1 MGLCLPRFVT
11 DNQVMAISKADATA
25 RDEVDSFLSHLR
37 VERGVSTN
45 TLSAYRVDL
54 SQLADFLRREH
65 LPLAADAGALV
76 RWAEVDESAVT
87 AYVLQ
92 LGDRGYGEKTR
103 ARKIASMR
111 SFFGFLVDEGIIA
124 KDPTENIS
132 SPRMGRS
139 LPAALTED
147 EVDRLLDTPDG
158 PEATDIRDRAMLELM
173 YAAGLRVGELVGL
186 DIEHVDLKMGSV
198 LAFGKGGKERLVP
211 LHPNAIESVAAYLNV
226 ARPKLAGKGAGRA
239 LFLSSRGRRLTRQ
252 GFWLILR
259 GRSMQAGI
267 GKKLTP
273 HTLRHSFAT
282 HLLRGGAPLRHV
294 QELLG
299 HASITTTQ
307 IYTHLTS
314 EHVRSEYDRA
324 HPRAG

>member
-1 MGLCLPRFVT
+1 
-11 DNQVMAISKADATA
+11 MAMSRVDAKA

-54 SQLADFLRREH
+54 SQLASFLRREH
-65 LPLAADAGALV
+65 LSPAEDGEAPV
-76 RWAEVDESAVT
+76 RWPEVDDSTIT

-111 SFFGFLVDEGIIA
+111 SFFGFLVDEGIISR
-124 KDPTENIS
+124 DPTENIS
-132 SPRMGRS
+132 APRMGRS

-186 DIEHVDLKMGSV
+186 DIEHVDLEMGSV

-211 LHPNAIESVAAYLNV
+211 LHPSAVGSVATYLSA

-282 HLLRGGAPLRHV
+282 HLLHGGAPLRHV

>member
-111 SFFGFLVDEGIIA
+111 SFF
-124 KDPTENIS
+124 
-132 SPRMGRS
+132 
-139 LPAALTED
+139 
-147 EVDRLLDTPDG
+147 
-158 PEATDIRDRAMLELM
+158 
-173 YAAGLRVGELVGL
+173 
-186 DIEHVDLKMGSV
+186 
-198 LAFGKGGKERLVP
+198 
-211 LHPNAIESVAAYLNV
+211 
-226 ARPKLAGKGAGRA
+226 
-239 LFLSSRGRRLTRQ
+239 
-252 GFWLILR
+252 
-259 GRSMQAGI
+259 
-267 GKKLTP
+267 
-273 HTLRHSFAT
+273 
-282 HLLRGGAPLRHV
+282 
-294 QELLG
+294 
-299 HASITTTQ
+299 
-307 IYTHLTS
+307 
-314 EHVRSEYDRA
+314 
-324 HPRAG
+324 

>member
-1 MGLCLPRFVT
+1 M
-11 DNQVMAISKADATA
+11 VMSRIDAKA

-54 SQLADFLRREH
+54 CQLAYFLRREH
-65 LPLAADAGALV
+65 LPPTEDGGAPV
-76 RWAEVDESAVT
+76 CWPEVDDSAIT

-111 SFFGFLVDEGIIA
+111 SFFGFLVDEGIIST
-124 KDPTENIS
+124 DPTENIS
-132 SPRMGRS
+132 APRMGRS

-186 DIEHVDLKMGSV
+186 DIEHVDLEMGSV

-211 LHPNAIESVAAYLNV
+211 LHPSAVGSVATYLSA

-282 HLLRGGAPLRHV
+282 HLLHGGAPLRHV

>member
-1 MGLCLPRFVT
+1 
-11 DNQVMAISKADATA
+11 MAMSRVDAKA
-25 RDEVDSFLSHLR
+25 RNEVDSFLSHLR

-54 SQLADFLRREH
+54 CQLASFLRREH
-65 LPLAADAGALV
+65 LPP
-76 RWAEVDESAVT
+76 AEDGEAPVCWPDVDDSAIT

-111 SFFGFLVDEGIIA
+111 SFFGFLVDEGIIST
-124 KDPTENIS
+124 DPTENIS
-132 SPRMGRS
+132 APRMGRS

-186 DIEHVDLKMGSV
+186 DIEHVDLEMGSV

-211 LHPNAIESVAAYLNV
+211 LHPSAVGSVATYLSA

-282 HLLRGGAPLRHV
+282 HLLHGGAPLRHV